1 MQNRD
6 KGLTSIVALHDA
18 DAADLLTWSENY
30 GADTVL
36 LKDEQEEI
44 FNLYKHDSLR
54 PQYILI
60 DSDLTVLFKS
70 SLPDAKAQAQRMI
83 LERLD

>member
-18 DAADLLTWSENY
+18 DAADMFTWSENY